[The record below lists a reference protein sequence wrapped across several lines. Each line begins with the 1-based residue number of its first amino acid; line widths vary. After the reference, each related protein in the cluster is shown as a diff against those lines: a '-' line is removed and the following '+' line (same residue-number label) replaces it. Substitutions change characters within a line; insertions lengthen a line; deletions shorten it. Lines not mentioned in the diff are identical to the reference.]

1 MRDGGIEGFLKRDIG
16 IEGQSRTILAGFG
29 IEGASAAKL
38 RAGSYKNR
46 DGISGLDSKRRGIL
60 GLTPPVYPP
69 LITDGTSD
77 NGWDNN

>member
-1 MRDGGIEGFLKRDIG
+1 M
-16 IEGQSRTILAGFG
+16 ILAGFG

-38 RAGSYKNR
+38 RAGLYKNR

-69 LITDGTSD
+69 ILSKVCIPPRQMFDITLLTL
-77 NGWDNN
+77 